1 VSRPTV
7 LLVRDTAAELK
18 FDVKGQRCLVYK
30 SIKHLEEI
38 LGRELEALAST
49 AR

>member
-1 VSRPTV
+1 
-7 LLVRDTAAELK
+7 VRDTAAELK